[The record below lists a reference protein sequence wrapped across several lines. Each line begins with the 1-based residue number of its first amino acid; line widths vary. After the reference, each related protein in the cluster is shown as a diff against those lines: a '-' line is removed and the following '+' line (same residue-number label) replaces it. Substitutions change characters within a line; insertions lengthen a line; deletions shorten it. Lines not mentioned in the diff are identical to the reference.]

1 MAKRICTVIIIVSL
15 YVLPGCQG
23 YNTGISRRL
32 PPRTVS
38 SIGTSRT
45 INLTQAGEIDIVE
58 DVAASRQAYRE
69 GLELLVRYYT
79 KTGNNH
85 KLDWAQRELNAL
97 NVMPQYN
104 YIVPVVAS
112 KNYRAT
118 TMIPDA
124 DLLYEDARLQKE
136 GAEPFGAR
144 VFVDKNAYRMALR
157 KFEEI
162 IIKYPNSDKIDDA
175 AYMAGEISEHFRDYS
190 IALDYY
196 QRAYTWDPDTP
207 HPARFRAARI
217 LDQRMHRNAEA
228 LELYRKA
235 IETEGR
241 YDKYR
246 EWVTFAQERINDLEK
261 SGMGMN

>member
-1 MAKRICTVIIIVSL
+1 MAKKICIVIIIISL
-15 YVLPGCQG
+15 YVLPGCQNPNSG
-23 YNTGISRRL
+23 TSRML
-32 PPRTVS
+32 PPRSMPSV
-38 SIGTSRT
+38 GTSRT
-45 INLTQAGEIDIVE
+45 LNLTEAGEIDIVE
-58 DVAASRQAYRE
+58 DVLSSRQAYRQ

-79 KTGNNH
+79 KTGDVH
-85 KLDWAQRELNAL
+85 KLAWAKKELRAL
-97 NVMPQYN
+97 DVMPQYN

-112 KNYRAT
+112 KDYRAT

-136 GAEPFGAR
+136 QAEKGLGTL
-144 VFVDKNAYRMALR
+144 FVNKNLYRMALR
-157 KFEEI
+157 KFEDVI
-162 IIKYPNSDKIDDA
+162 QKYPTSDKIDDA
-175 AYMAGEISEHFRDYS
+175 AFMAGEISEYFKDYS

-207 HPARFRAARI
+207 HPARFCAARI

-228 LELYRKA
+228 LELYKKA

-246 EWVTFAQERINDLEK
+246 EWVTFAQERINKLEK
-261 SGMGMN
+261 TSMN

>member
-1 MAKRICTVIIIVSL
+1 MAKKICTVIIIVSL

-23 YNTGISRRL
+23 SNTGTSRRL
-32 PPRTVS
+32 PPRTMP
-38 SIGTSRT
+38 SIPTSRT
-45 INLTQAGEIDIVE
+45 VNLTPAGEIDIVE
-58 DVAASRQAYRE
+58 NVATSRQAYRE
-69 GLELLVRYYT
+69 GLEMLVRYYT

-85 KLDWAQRELNAL
+85 KLDWAKKELHAL
-97 NVMPQYN
+97 DVMPQYN
-104 YIVPVVAS
+104 YIVPVVAP
-112 KNYRAT
+112 NTYRAT

-136 GAEPFGAR
+136 QAERGFGTL
-144 VFVDKNAYRMALR
+144 FVNKNLYRMALR
-157 KFEEI
+157 KFEELI
-162 IIKYPNSDKIDDA
+162 VKYPTSDKIDDA
-175 AYMAGEISEHFRDYS
+175 AYMAGEISEYFKDYA

-217 LDQRMHRNAEA
+217 LDKYMHRNAEA
-228 LELYRKA
+228 LELYKKA

-246 EWVTFAQERINDLEK
+246 EWVTFAKERINALEK
-261 SGMGMN
+261 TGMSQP

>member
-15 YVLPGCQG
+15 YFLPGCQNPNSG
-23 YNTGISRRL
+23 TSRML
-32 PPRTVS
+32 PHRTMP
-38 SIGTSRT
+38 SIGTSRAL
-45 INLTQAGEIDIVE
+45 ILTPAGEIDIVE

-69 GLELLVRYYT
+69 GLEMLVRYYT

-85 KLDWAQRELNAL
+85 KLDWAKRELHDL
-97 NVMPQYN
+97 NVMHQYN

-112 KNYRAT
+112 KDFRAT
-118 TMIPDA
+118 AMIPDA

-136 GAEPFGAR
+136 GAEPLGAT

-157 KFEEI
+157 KFEDVI
-162 IIKYPNSDKIDDA
+162 VKYPTSDKIDDS
-175 AYMAGEISEHFRDYS
+175 AYMSGEISEYFKDYS

-207 HPARFRAARI
+207 HPARFKAARI
-217 LDQRMHRNAEA
+217 LDKYMHRNAEA
-228 LELYRKA
+228 LELYKKA
-235 IETEGR
+235 VETEGR

-246 EWVTFAQERINDLEK
+246 ELKTAAEERINALQKTGE
-261 SGMGMN
+261 SQP

>member
-15 YVLPGCQG
+15 YILPGCQN
-23 YNTGISRRL
+23 YNTGTSRRL
-32 PPRTVS
+32 PPRTMP
-38 SIGTSRT
+38 SIPTSR
-45 INLTQAGEIDIVE
+45 IISLTEAGEIDIVE
-58 DVAASRQAYRE
+58 DIATHRQAYRE

-85 KLDWAQRELNAL
+85 KLDWAKRELHTL

-112 KNYRAT
+112 KDYRAT

-136 GAEPFGAR
+136 QAERG
-144 VFVDKNAYRMALR
+144 VGTLFVNKDLYRMALR
-157 KFEEI
+157 KFEDVI
-162 IIKYPNSDKIDDA
+162 VKYPTSDKIDDA
-175 AYMAGEISEHFRDYS
+175 AYMAGEISEYFKDYS

-207 HPARFRAARI
+207 HPARFHAARI
-217 LDQRMHRNAEA
+217 LDQRLHRNSEA
-228 LELYRKA
+228 LELYKKA

-261 SGMGMN
+261 TSMGMN

>member
-1 MAKRICTVIIIVSL
+1 MAKKICIVIIIVSL

-23 YNTGISRRL
+23 SNTGTSRRL
-32 PPRTVS
+32 PPRTMP
-38 SIGTSRT
+38 SIPTGRN
-45 INLTQAGEIDIVE
+45 INLTPAGEIDIVE
-58 DVAASRQAYRE
+58 DVVASRQAYRQ

-79 KTGNNH
+79 KTGDQS
-85 KLDWAQRELNAL
+85 KLDWAKKELYAL
-97 NVMPQYN
+97 NVMPWYD
-104 YIVPVVAS
+104 YIVPVVAP
-112 KNYRAT
+112 KEYRAT

-136 GAEPFGAR
+136 QAEILGKAI
-144 VFVDKNAYRMALR
+144 VNKNMYRMALK
-157 KFEEI
+157 KFEDVI
-162 IIKYPNSDKIDDA
+162 KKYPNSDKIDDA
-175 AYMAGEISEHFRDYS
+175 AFMAGEISEYFKDYS

-207 HPARFRAARI
+207 HPARFCAARI

-228 LELYRKA
+228 LELYKKA

-246 EWVTFAQERINDLEK
+246 EWVTFAQERINKLEK
-261 SGMGMN
+261 TSMN